1 MWYVLLILNTLSVYM
16 AHLIT
21 QIISISMVYIV
32 RSWSDSHRVR
42 TNLTLTVTRVAFSP
56 AAAQANSESSANRPV
71 EPSASL
77 QITGRVAQEN
87 AYVKLGAFHTLDVEA
102 NRDVRIEK
110 AEWDSVALDR
120 VQEASIPGRGA
131 EVGAVVCGE
140 GKSGDT
146 LLRYPEELTSD

>member
-1 MWYVLLILNTLSVYM
+1 M
-16 AHLIT
+16 
-21 QIISISMVYIV
+21 
-32 RSWSDSHRVR
+32 
-42 TNLTLTVTRVAFSP
+42 TRVAFSP
-56 AAAQANSESSANRPV
+56 AAAPANPESAINGPV

-110 AEWDSVALDR
+110 TEWDSIALDR
-120 VQEASIPGRGA
+120 VEESSIPGRGA

-140 GKSGDT
+140 GT
-146 LLRYPEELTSD
+146 LNSIYPSAGINDASTQAPLLSVYSLNI

>member
-1 MWYVLLILNTLSVYM
+1 MQNVSSTGS
-16 AHLIT
+16 
-21 QIISISMVYIV
+21 SE
-32 RSWSDSHRVR
+32 SHRVR
-42 TNLTLTVTRVAFSP
+42 TNLTLTVTRVAFS
-56 AAAQANSESSANRPV
+56 AAAAPANSEAASNGPV

-77 QITGRVAQEN
+77 QITGRVAAEN

-110 AEWDSVALDR
+110 TEWDSVALDR

-140 GKSGDT
+140 GDANIFHLFAGCS
-146 LLRYPEELTSD
+146 